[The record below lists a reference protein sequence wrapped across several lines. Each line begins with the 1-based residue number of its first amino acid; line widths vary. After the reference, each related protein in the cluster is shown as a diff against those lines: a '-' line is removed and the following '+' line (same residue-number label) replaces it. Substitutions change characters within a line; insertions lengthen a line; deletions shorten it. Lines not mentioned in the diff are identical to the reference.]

1 MAGYL
6 GANTVEG
13 FERSLGRREEGLVA
27 ILNADREVEVEVD
40 WGRYFNETALGE
52 VDAEDE
58 DLGLSV
64 YVVATGEGNDHDSKL
79 PVWTEILRHST
90 ATIEGVEYLSNEI
103 NITSGNRKLI

>member
-13 FERSLGRREEGLVA
+13 FERSLGRREEGLVT

-58 DLGLSV
+58 DLGSV
-64 YVVATGEGNDHDSKL
+64 SVCRRYGRGE
-79 PVWTEILRHST
+79 
-90 ATIEGVEYLSNEI
+90 
-103 NITSGNRKLI
+103 